1 MKQKSKRHFLAKLK
15 INLFEIRKVR
25 HDKDF
30 DFDALVI
37 FFLMEMNTLW
47 MNELYEMTNE
57 L

>member
-37 FFLMEMNTLW
+37 FFNGNEYF
-47 MNELYEMTNE
+47 MNE
-57 L
+57 